1 VRKQRVGFLLAFV
14 VWHVPTVEE
23 RFNTRQHRLKLC
35 NALG

>member
-1 VRKQRVGFLLAFV
+1 VGQQSVGFFLAFV

-35 NALG
+35 DALG